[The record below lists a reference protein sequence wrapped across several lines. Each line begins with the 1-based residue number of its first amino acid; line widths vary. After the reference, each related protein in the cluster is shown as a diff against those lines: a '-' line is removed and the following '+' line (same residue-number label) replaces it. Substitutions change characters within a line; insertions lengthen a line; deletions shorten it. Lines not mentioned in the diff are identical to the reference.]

1 VQYHVT
7 LGYLGV
13 LYVSIFHVLDR
24 YIRIVISL
32 LGRSMYAILIVFLPV
47 SRSCQINSEFDINR
61 PIFYMTFHYNK
72 WVSFLSSSYVLL
84 KKCTKPSSYRY
95 INTFIILCV
104 VISVLDKYKYHIIMA
119 MILLIYKCLMSFL
132 HDTTLLI
139 HISPL

>member
-1 VQYHVT
+1 MQYHVT
-7 LGYLGV
+7 LGYLCV
-13 LYVSIFHVLDR
+13 LYVSMFHVLDR
-24 YIRIVISL
+24 YIRIVITY
-32 LGRSMYAILIVFLPV
+32 LGRSMYAIIIVFLPV

-72 WVSFLSSSYVLL
+72 CVLCLSSNYVLL

-95 INTFIILCV
+95 INTFIIFWV

-119 MILLIYKCLMSFL
+119 MILFL

-139 HISPL
+139 HLSPL